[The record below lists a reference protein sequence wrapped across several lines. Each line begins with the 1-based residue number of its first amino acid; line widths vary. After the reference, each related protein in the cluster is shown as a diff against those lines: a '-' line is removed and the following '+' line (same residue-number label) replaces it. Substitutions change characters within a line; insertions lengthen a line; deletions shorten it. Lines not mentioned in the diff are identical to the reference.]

1 MNGAGPARLRQRRGV
16 ADLIRLLPPLLVT
29 VAAAGIRLWRVGL
42 PRSYVFDE
50 AHYVPDALAYLHGG
64 VERTWVH
71 PPLGKWLIS
80 GGIRAFGE
88 GPVGWR
94 MASVV
99 FGTAAVLL
107 TYVLAHRLLHSRG
120 WATLASAL
128 VAVDGLQIV
137 QSRVA
142 MPDIFLTT
150 FVLAG
155 ALLGHSY
162 VTAGP
167 DPGGSDRRHVG
178 WLAGA
183 GVMFGAALAVKWSAL
198 PVIGLAAVGVVALAT
213 HRRRAAIV
221 VAGFLGVV
229 PLAVYLLSYA
239 RFWSRNGVDLGG
251 WVRLQRAMLR
261 FHTGDLGPHPYASQS
276 LGWLLLWRPVA
287 YFYGTDEG
295 GVRHILA
302 VGNPLVWW
310 GFLATLPSLLR
321 AWVRRR
327 EPAADIV
334 VLAVAGL
341 YLPWLLLRR
350 TAFLYYL
357 TPLVPFMGVGVA
369 WALQRVW
376 GSSLPRP
383 LRRGVVIAY
392 VAVTLAAAF
401 LLLPV
406 WLGLPVDVRHWRRL
420 MLFGSWI

>member
-1 MNGAGPARLRQRRGV
+1 VAALRRRWGV
-16 ADLIRLLPPLLVT
+16 ADLTRLLPALLVT

-50 AHYVPDALAYLHGG
+50 VYYVPDALTYLHGG
-64 VERTWVH
+64 GERAWVH
-71 PPLGKWLIS
+71 PPLGKWLIAA
-80 GGIRAFGE
+80 GIRAFGDR
-88 GPVGWR
+88 PVGWR
-94 MASVV
+94 ISSVV

-120 WATLASAL
+120 WAMLASAL

-137 QSRVA
+137 QSRIA

-155 ALLGHSY
+155 TVLGHHY

-167 DPGGSDRRHVG
+167 DPGGSEARPLG

-198 PVIGLAAVGVVALAT
+198 PVIGLAAIGVVATAA
-213 HRRRAAIV
+213 HRRRAAAV

-239 RFWSRNGVDLGG
+239 RFWSRNGLDLGG

-261 FHTGDLGPHPYASQS
+261 FHTGDIGPHPYASPS

-287 YFYGTDEG
+287 YFYEVRDGR
-295 GVRHILA
+295 VRHILA
-302 VGNPLVWW
+302 LGNPLLWW
-310 GFLATLPSLLR
+310 GFLATVPSLLR
-321 AWVRRR
+321 AWRKRRDR
-327 EPAADIV
+327 AADLV

-341 YLPWLLLRR
+341 YLPWLLVRR

-357 TPLVPFMGVGVA
+357 TPLVPFMAVGMA
-369 WALQRVW
+369 WALQRLW

-383 LRRGVVIAY
+383 IRRGVVITY
-392 VAVTLAAAF
+392 VAATLAAAF
-401 LLLPV
+401 FLLPV
-406 WLGLPVDVRHWRRL
+406 WLGLPIDARHWRRL